1 MSQLMNFD
9 VQELGYYFDAAR
21 KDALDRGG
29 VGRKNGQLLQLREK
43 MLQLEDAQFDMA
55 IRTMENMVL
64 KPVTKEAEKKREQ
77 ALNRREAQELYQ
89 ETRHATAEKEPRELK
104 ISVV

>member
-1 MSQLMNFD
+1 MNPLVNFD
-9 VQELGYYFDAAR
+9 VQELSYYFDAAR

-55 IRTMENMVL
+55 IRTMENMVI
-64 KPVTKEAEKKREQ
+64 KPMAIEPGKKREPSI
-77 ALNRREAQELYQ
+77 NRREAQELYQ
-89 ETRHATAEKEPRELK
+89 EAKQAPAQKDKRELK